1 MTKTNKTNNTP
12 AKKTLRF
19 EITDLANST
28 TENSA
33 NVIATVMAEL
43 AGIGKSADEKLKS
56 LTLKQLEAVYMGKGQ
71 AEGCA
76 SVFKALF
83 ESKEYNIKRF
93 APMIKSFV
101 YACGMRF
108 STGGLVPKALN
119 LPDGV
124 PEKPTAEGWEAY
136 KTWIEENVK
145 FNPKAEETAEQ
156 AKKRIEKETEDKTKQ
171 WKGKA
176 GRDQAIL
183 ALLKLQKRIAPLNKK
198 QASLI
203 RLIACNYDTIEAT
216 LAEMSAGKGKK
227 LNRNI
232 PEGIPFKE

>member
-1 MTKTNKTNNTP
+1 MTKTNKTNTP

-28 TENSA
+28 TEKSA
-33 NVIATVMAEL
+33 KVIATVMAEL
-43 AGIGKSADEKLKS
+43 AGIGKSTDEKLES
-56 LTLKQLEAVYMGKGQ
+56 LALKQLEAVYMGKGQ

-83 ESKEYNIKRF
+83 ESQDYNIKRF

-136 KTWIEENVK
+136 KAWIEANVV
-145 FNPKAEETAEQ
+145 FNPKADETAEEK
-156 AKKRIEKETEDKTKQ
+156 AKKETDRKEKEAKK
-171 WKGKA
+171 WNGKA
-176 GRDQAIL
+176 GHDQAIL
-183 ALLKLQKRIAPLNKK
+183 ELLKLQKRIKPLNKK

-203 RLIACNYDTIEAT
+203 RLIACNYDAIESV
-216 LAEMSAGKGKK
+216 LAEMSADKRLSRK
-227 LNRNI
+227 I
-232 PEGIPFKE
+232 PDGIEFKE

>member
-12 AKKTLRF
+12 AKKIFRF

-33 NVIATVMAEL
+33 KVIATVLNEL
-43 AGIGKSADEKLKS
+43 ATLGNTLDENLEA
-56 LTLKQLEAVYMGKGQ
+56 LALRQLEAVYMGMGQ

-83 ESKEYNIKRF
+83 ESQDYRVKRF
-93 APMIKSFV
+93 ASMIKSFV

-108 STGGLVPKALN
+108 STGGIVPKALN
-119 LPDGV
+119 LPEGV
-124 PEKPTAEGWEAY
+124 PEKATAEGWKAY

-198 QASLI
+198 QASII

>member
-1 MTKTNKTNNTP
+1 MTKPNNTATANKP
-12 AKKTLRF
+12 LRF
-19 EITDLANST
+19 EITELANST
-28 TENSA
+28 TESSA
-33 NVIATVMAEL
+33 NVIASVMAEL
-43 AGIGKSADEKLKS
+43 AGIGKNTDEKLKS
-56 LTLKQLEAVYMGKGQ
+56 LALRQLEAVYIGMGQ

-83 ESKEYNIKRF
+83 ESKDYNIKRF

-108 STGGLVPKALN
+108 SAGGMVPKVLN
-119 LPDGV
+119 LPEGV
-124 PEKPTAEGWEAY
+124 PEKATAEGWKAY
-136 KTWIEENVK
+136 RAWIEENVK
-145 FNPKAEETAEQ
+145 FNPKSEETAEQ
-156 AKKRIEKETEDKTKQ
+156 AKKRIEKETDDKAKQ

-203 RLIACNYDTIEAT
+203 RLIACNYDAMESV
-216 LAEMSAGKGKK
+216 LAEMSADKK
-227 LNRNI
+227 LSRNI

>member
-1 MTKTNKTNNTP
+1 MTKTNKTNTANKP
-12 AKKTLRF
+12 LRF
-19 EITDLANST
+19 EITDLATST

-33 NVIATVMAEL
+33 KVIATVMAEL
-43 AGIGKSADEKLKS
+43 AGIGKSADEKLES
-56 LTLKQLEAVYMGKGQ
+56 LTLRQLEAVYMGQGQ

-83 ESKEYNIKRF
+83 ESQDYNIKRF
-93 APMIKSFV
+93 APMIKAFV

-108 STGGLVPKALN
+108 STGGMVPKALQ
-119 LPDGV
+119 LPEGV
-124 PEKPTAEGWEAY
+124 PSEPSEEGWEAY
-136 KTWIEENVK
+136 KAWVEENVK
-145 FNPKAEETAEQ
+145 FNPKSEETAEE
-156 AKKRIEKETEDKTKQ
+156 AKARIDKETEDKTKQ
-171 WKGKA
+171 WKGNA
-176 GRDQAIL
+176 GRNQAIL

-198 QASLI
+198 QASII

-227 LNRNI
+227 LNRKI